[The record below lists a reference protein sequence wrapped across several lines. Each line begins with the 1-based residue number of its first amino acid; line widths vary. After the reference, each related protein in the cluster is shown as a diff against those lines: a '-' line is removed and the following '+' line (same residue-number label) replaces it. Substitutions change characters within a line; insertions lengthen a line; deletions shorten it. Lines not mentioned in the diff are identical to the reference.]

1 MSIFIKELVCLKTN
15 IYYTI
20 QLMIKIVLRQAV
32 PYFAND
38 QVIWYFEKQDI
49 VYENISIKLRFG
61 YI

>member
-38 QVIWYFEKQDI
+38 QVIWYFENKTLCMK
-49 VYENISIKLRFG
+49 ISL
-61 YI
+61 